1 MVDLADRLDADPE
14 LRMVP
19 YFYTELH
26 GRRPAGVWRVPGALP
41 LLREVSHGAGAAW
54 LAEVSLGRGMP
65 RNEVVRS
72 LAVPLRWGAIIAAEP
87 RTDGVIELRSMN
99 RPAERALD
107 SDASIP
113 DWAAGILM
121 VVRELRSAGHVVG
134 GATLLAH
141 TDVPQSGGIGAA
153 TALSAAAGLA
163 FNELY
168 GLGLSRQALAEL
180 IGGFAAASLLG
191 RPAEAYFQAPDAQRS
206 VGFDLEKAG
215 LRLLIVAP
223 RGPRQAC
230 TDSCSD
236 PAGLVEEAVGRLGG
250 EPAGIGPLLTA
261 AHAVRPMTGA
271 ADAEEVAFGAA
282 LEGGALGARAISDG
296 SGSTLVALVR
306 VDDLPEVRG
315 SISSAFAM
323 NDMQC
328 PRLLTAVAAV
338 RGD

>member
-1 MVDLADRLDADPE
+1 MVELADRLDADPE

-19 YFYTELH
+19 YFFTELY

-41 LLREVSHGAGAAW
+41 LLREVSRDTGAAW
-54 LAEVSLGRGMP
+54 LREVSLRRGTS
-65 RNEVVRS
+65 RNETVRS

-87 RTDGVIELRSMN
+87 RADGVIELRSMN

-113 DWAAGILM
+113 DWAGGILA
-121 VVRELRSAGHVVG
+121 VVKELRLAGHPVG
-134 GATLLAH
+134 GVTLLAH

-163 FNELY
+163 FNELFQ
-168 GLGLSRQALAEL
+168 LGLSRADLADL
-180 IGGFAAASLLG
+180 IGGFAAASLGG
-191 RPAEAYFQAPDAQRS
+191 RPAHAFLQDEES
-206 VGFDLEKAG
+206 SCVGFDLEAAG

-223 RGPRQAC
+223 RQPG
-230 TDSCSD
+230 TGDGTGSD
-236 PAGLVEEAVGRLGG
+236 PTGLVEEAVGRLSNGD
-250 EPAGIGPLLTA
+250 PAGLGPLLTA
-261 AHAVRPMTGA
+261 AHAVRPMLGSGE
-271 ADAEEVAFGAA
+271 AEEVAFGAA

-296 SGSTLVALVR
+296 SGSALVALVR
-306 VDDLPEVRG
+306 VDDLHEVRA
-315 SISSAFAM
+315 SITSAFAV
-323 NDMQC
+323 NDLRC